1 MRSSRRAFLIGS
13 AACALCAQAA
23 PARER
28 TPGRPGVDPRFGAHT
43 VRINGSA
50 VVGMIYV
57 DLGQNFLYHVLEPG
71 VARRYGVALGAE
83 GRNLVGEAYVGRKA
97 EWPPWRPT
105 AEMIRLEPA
114 VYGPYR
120 NGLPGGHA
128 MNPLGARALYLYR
141 GGRDTLVR
149 IHGTPQPWTIGM
161 KFSSGCIR
169 LHNDHVIELYDRVPI
184 GTRVLAFGGT

>member
-1 MRSSRRAFLIGS
+1 MQSNRRALLIGG
-13 AACALCAQAA
+13 AAFALWPQSG

-28 TPGRPGVDPRFGAHT
+28 TPTIPAVDPRFAAQT
-43 VRINGSA
+43 VRINADA

-57 DLGQNFLYHVLEPG
+57 DLGQNYLYHVLEAG

-83 GRNLVGEAYVGRKA
+83 GRNLVGETYVARKA
-97 EWPPWRPT
+97 EWPAWRPT
-105 AEMIRLEPA
+105 ADMIRLEPA
-114 VYGPYR
+114 IYGPYR
-120 NGLPGGHA
+120 HGLPGGHE

-141 GGRDTLVR
+141 GGRDTMVR

-169 LHNDHVIELYDRVPI
+169 LHNDHVIELYDRVPL